1 MPDQLYEPR
10 PGADYSMTM
19 PNKATQQTHPQQS
32 TNDNPS
38 VQNVF
43 QFNVRVSNG
52 NMGSAT
58 GINFQP
64 DLVPPKQPTVT
75 KVRRPASSKHRGGTL
90 VSNVFNTS
98 NTIAATSNAYSANQ
112 PARRVSKKRPVS
124 AKRDIFVNLSST
136 NASTAIPAHLF
147 KSPVPQ
153 PGQKKNSLMP
163 ASFVDKSAG
172 TGLPS
177 MVHSNGDTQ
186 MIDLQSAPFSNF
198 HPYAQSLKAVQPA
211 QTSSKASAGRKLMS
225 GHKAATTSVFASP
238 DKILRV
244 YKAKIPNAT
253 LQSREDLYEQNMHT
267 KMEINSLRTQN
278 RKINTKLMML
288 ENQLAQKDKLF
299 EDMYRAAFANLKYPA
314 TQQPMPTSPGVNASV
329 PNPNHP
335 IVLNAKAQ
343 QAVAGK
349 KGPGVQQL
357 INSYKRT
364 IREQSKELEQRDYE
378 IDVIKRSLKA
388 TQINQV
394 LIENETY
401 KTECVRLRS
410 QIEMMLVQEQ
420 RQRSSS
426 PKKAAFSEEGQ
437 STDGTFKRD
446 LTNPISALEI
456 SKGHSDTDKQTA
468 QQKMLENYERLRV
481 M

>member
-1 MPDQLYEPR
+1 
-10 PGADYSMTM
+10 
-19 PNKATQQTHPQQS
+19 
-32 TNDNPS
+32 
-38 VQNVF
+38 
-43 QFNVRVSNG
+43 
-52 NMGSAT
+52 
-58 GINFQP
+58 
-64 DLVPPKQPTVT
+64 
-75 KVRRPASSKHRGGTL
+75 
-90 VSNVFNTS
+90 
-98 NTIAATSNAYSANQ
+98 
-112 PARRVSKKRPVS
+112 
-124 AKRDIFVNLSST
+124 
-136 NASTAIPAHLF
+136 
-147 KSPVPQ
+147 
-153 PGQKKNSLMP
+153 
-163 ASFVDKSAG
+163 
-172 TGLPS
+172 
-177 MVHSNGDTQ
+177 
-186 MIDLQSAPFSNF
+186 
-198 HPYAQSLKAVQPA
+198 
-211 QTSSKASAGRKLMS
+211 
-225 GHKAATTSVFASP
+225 
-238 DKILRV
+238 
-244 YKAKIPNAT
+244 
-253 LQSREDLYEQNMHT
+253 MHT

-329 PNPNHP
+329 PNLNHP

-388 TQINQV
+388 SQSNQV

-410 QIEMMLVQEQ
+410 QIEMMLMQEQ
-420 RQRSSS
+420 RQRSAS

-456 SKGHSDTDKQTA
+456 SKGHSDTDK
-468 QQKMLENYERLRV
+468 
-481 M
+481 